1 MACRANSRYDNRL
14 SIKLIKFLIEN
25 GADIN
30 GKDNEGNTVIM
41 YACDGCSPDNE
52 VVKYLIDNKV
62 DIHAKNKKGETVLS
76 YAQKNNNTKIAKA
89 YKKNEFKKTRD
100 YLKLNFKYP
109 KI

>member
-1 MACRANSRYDNRL
+1 MLKNKMGTTPLMMACRANSRYDNRL

-76 YAQKNNNTKIAKA
+76 YAQKNNNTKIVEIILDLI
-89 YKKNEFKKTRD
+89 NS
-100 YLKLNFKYP
+100 
-109 KI
+109 